1 MIKIEDILI
10 NTDTITMLEVLK
22 DELAL
27 HGINRF
33 FQFRLNGQNIQTTCP
48 FHKDGQE
55 RKPSF
60 GVNGELN
67 KCHCFACGWSGGI
80 EDMIS
85 QLYGYQDRGKYGK
98 NWLIK
103 HFNSVEIETRPNLME
118 VLNGSSNNNSNIANN
133 KHSGKY
139 IPESLLDS
147 YRYIHPYMYKR
158 GLTDEIIEEFD
169 IGYDKSRSCLTF
181 PILDLDGNCVFVAT
195 RNVSN
200 KFFTLPKDLEKP
212 IYQAYRFTNGKY
224 KEAWIVESFLNCLT
238 LWKYGIPSMAL
249 IGTGNKHQYDILSKL
264 PVRSY
269 VLAFDPDNAG
279 YKATQRFRRNVKNK
293 LIKEVVYK
301 DDRDINDLQEEVKSL
316 EVVF

>member
-22 DELAL
+22 DDLAL

-60 GVNGELN
+60 GVNGDLN

-103 HFNSVEIETRPNLME
+103 HFNSVEVETRPNLME
-118 VLNGSSNNNSNIANN
+118 VLNGNSNNNSSIVDS
-133 KHSGKY
+133 KHTNEY
-139 IPESLLDS
+139 IPESLLDT
-147 YRYIHPYMYKR
+147 YRYIHPYMYER
-158 GLTDEIIEEFD
+158 GLTDKIIEEFD
-169 IGYDKSRSCLTF
+169 IGYDKSRNCLTF

-195 RNVSN
+195 RNVNN

-212 IYQAYRFTNGKY
+212 IYQAYRFTSGKY

-238 LWKYGIPSMAL
+238 LWKYGIPAMAL

-279 YKATQRFRRNVKNK
+279 YKAIQRFRKNVKNK
-293 LIKEVVYK
+293 LIKEVIYK

>member
-48 FHKDGQE
+48 FHKAGQE

-85 QLYGYQDRGKYGK
+85 QLYGYQDNGKYGK
-98 NWLIK
+98 RWLIK

-118 VLNGSSNNNSNIANN
+118 VLNRSSNNNSNITNN

-169 IGYDKSRSCLTF
+169 IGYDKSRNCLTF

-200 KFFTLPKDLEKP
+200 KFFTLPKNSEKP
-212 IYQAYRFTNGKY
+212 IYQAYRFTSGKY

-238 LWKYGIPSMAL
+238 LWKYGIPAMAL

-279 YKATQRFRRNVKNK
+279 YKAAQRFRRNVKNK

>member
-48 FHKDGQE
+48 FHKNGQE

-85 QLYGYQDRGKYGK
+85 QLYGYQDNGKYGK

-118 VLNGSSNNNSNIANN
+118 VLNGSSNNNSNSINN
-133 KHSGKY
+133 KYSGKY

-169 IGYDKSRSCLTF
+169 IGYDKSRNCLTF
-181 PILDLDGNCVFVAT
+181 PILDLYGNCVFVAT

-212 IYQAYRFTNGKY
+212 IYQAYKFTNGKY

-301 DDRDINDLQEEVKSL
+301 DNRDINDLQEEVNSL

>member
-10 NTDTITMLEVLK
+10 NTDTIIMLEVLK

-48 FHKDGQE
+48 FHKEGQE

-85 QLYGYQDRGKYGK
+85 QLYGYQDNGKYGK
-98 NWLIK
+98 RWLIK

-118 VLNGSSNNNSNIANN
+118 VLNGSSNNNSNITNN

-158 GLTDEIIEEFD
+158 GLTDKIIQEFD
-169 IGYDKSRSCLTF
+169 IGYDKSRNCLTF

-212 IYQAYRFTNGKY
+212 IYQAYRFTSGKY

-238 LWKYGIPSMAL
+238 LWRYGIPSMAL

-269 VLAFDPDNAG
+269 VLAFDPDDAG

-316 EVVF
+316 EIVF

>member
-1 MIKIEDILI
+1 MIKIDDARI
-10 NTDTITMLEVLK
+10 NTDTIIMLEVLK

-85 QLYGYQDRGKYGK
+85 QLYGYQDNGKYGK

-118 VLNGSSNNNSNIANN
+118 VLNGSSNNNSNILNN
-133 KHSGKY
+133 KYSGKY

-169 IGYDKSRSCLTF
+169 IGYDKSRNCLTF

-212 IYQAYRFTNGKY
+212 IYQAYRFTSGKY

-269 VLAFDPDNAG
+269 VLAFDPDDAG
-279 YKATQRFRRNVKNK
+279 YKAIQRFRRNVKNK
-293 LIKEVVYK
+293 LIKEVVYE

-316 EVVF
+316 EIVF

>member
-1 MIKIEDILI
+1 MIKIDDALI

-22 DELAL
+22 DDLAL

-60 GVNGELN
+60 GVNGDLN

-98 NWLIK
+98 NWLVK
-103 HFNSVEIETRPNLME
+103 HFNSVEVETRPNLME
-118 VLNGSSNNNSNIANN
+118 VLNGNSNNNSSIVGSKQNN
-133 KHSGKY
+133 EY

-169 IGYDKSRSCLTF
+169 IGYDKSRNCLTF

-212 IYQAYRFTNGKY
+212 IYQAYRFTSGKY

-269 VLAFDPDNAG
+269 VLAFDPDGAG

-316 EVVF
+316 EIVF

>member
-1 MIKIEDILI
+1 MIKIDDALI

-22 DELAL
+22 DDLAL

-60 GVNGELN
+60 GVNGDLN

-98 NWLIK
+98 NWLVK
-103 HFNSVEIETRPNLME
+103 HFNSVEVETRLNLME
-118 VLNGSSNNNSNIANN
+118 VLNGNSNNNSSIVDSKHNN
-133 KHSGKY
+133 EY

-169 IGYDKSRSCLTF
+169 IGYDKSRNCLTF

-212 IYQAYRFTNGKY
+212 IYQAYRFTSGKY

-269 VLAFDPDNAG
+269 VLAFDPDDAG

-316 EVVF
+316 EIVF

>member
-1 MIKIEDILI
+1 MIKIDDALI

-33 FQFRLNGQNIQTTCP
+33 FQFRLNGSNIQTTCP

-67 KCHCFACGWSGGI
+67 KCHCFACGWSGDI
-80 EDMIS
+80 ENMIS
-85 QLYGYQDRGKYGK
+85 QLYGYQDNGKYGK
-98 NWLIK
+98 NWLVK

-118 VLNGSSNNNSNIANN
+118 VLNGNSNNNSSVIND
-133 KHSGKY
+133 KSSHEY

-147 YRYIHPYMYKR
+147 YRYTHPYMYKR

-169 IGYDKSRSCLTF
+169 IGYDKSRNCLTF

-195 RNVSN
+195 RNVNN

-212 IYQAYRFTNGKY
+212 IYQAYRFTSGKY

-238 LWKYGIPSMAL
+238 LWKYGIPAMAL

-279 YKATQRFRRNVKNK
+279 YKATQRFRNNVKNK
-293 LIKEVVYK
+293 LIKEVIYK

>member
-67 KCHCFACGWSGGI
+67 KCHCFACGWSGSI
-80 EDMIS
+80 EEMVS
-85 QLYGYQDRGKYGK
+85 ELFGYNDAGKFGK

-118 VLNGSSNNNSNIANN
+118 VLNGSSNNNSNITNN

-169 IGYDKSRSCLTF
+169 IGYDKSRNCLTF

-195 RNVSN
+195 RNVSS

-212 IYQAYRFTNGKY
+212 IYQAYRFTSGKY

-238 LWKYGIPSMAL
+238 LWRYGIPSMAL

-269 VLAFDPDNAG
+269 VLAFDPDDAG

-301 DDRDINDLQEEVKSL
+301 DDRDINDLQEEVKSI
-316 EVVF
+316 EIVF

>member
-1 MIKIEDILI
+1 M
-10 NTDTITMLEVLK
+10 
-22 DELAL
+22 
-27 HGINRF
+27 
-33 FQFRLNGQNIQTTCP
+33 
-48 FHKDGQE
+48 
-55 RKPSF
+55 
-60 GVNGELN
+60 
-67 KCHCFACGWSGGI
+67 
-80 EDMIS
+80 
-85 QLYGYQDRGKYGK
+85 
-98 NWLIK
+98 IK

-118 VLNGSSNNNSNIANN
+118 VLNGSSNNNSNITNN

-169 IGYDKSRSCLTF
+169 IGYDKSRNCLTF

-212 IYQAYRFTNGKY
+212 IYQAYRFTSGKY

-238 LWKYGIPSMAL
+238 LWKYGIPAMAL

>member
-1 MIKIEDILI
+1 MIKIDDALI

-80 EDMIS
+80 EHMIS
-85 QLYGYQDRGKYGK
+85 ELYGYQDNGKYGK

-118 VLNGSSNNNSNIANN
+118 VLNGSSNNNSNSINN
-133 KHSGKY
+133 KYSGKY

-169 IGYDKSRSCLTF
+169 IGYDKSRNCLTF

-238 LWKYGIPSMAL
+238 
-249 IGTGNKHQYDILSKL
+249 
-264 PVRSY
+264 
-269 VLAFDPDNAG
+269 
-279 YKATQRFRRNVKNK
+279 
-293 LIKEVVYK
+293 
-301 DDRDINDLQEEVKSL
+301 SL
-316 EVVF
+316 EIWNSVYGFNRNRE

>member
-1 MIKIEDILI
+1 MIKIDDALI
-10 NTDTITMLEVLK
+10 NIDTITMLEVLK
-22 DELAL
+22 DDLAL

-60 GVNGELN
+60 GVNGDLN

-98 NWLIK
+98 NWLVK
-103 HFNSVEIETRPNLME
+103 HFNSVEVETRPNLME
-118 VLNGSSNNNSNIANN
+118 VLNGNSNNNSSIVDSKHNN
-133 KHSGKY
+133 EY

-169 IGYDKSRSCLTF
+169 IGYDKSRNCLTF

-212 IYQAYRFTNGKY
+212 IYQAYRFTSGKY

-269 VLAFDPDNAG
+269 VLAFDPDDAG

-316 EVVF
+316 EIVF

>member
-1 MIKIEDILI
+1 MIKIDDALI

-22 DELAL
+22 DDLAL

-60 GVNGELN
+60 GVNGDLN

-98 NWLIK
+98 NWLVK
-103 HFNSVEIETRPNLME
+103 HFNSVEVETRPNLME
-118 VLNGSSNNNSNIANN
+118 VLNGNSNNNSSIVDSKHNN
-133 KHSGKY
+133 EY

-169 IGYDKSRSCLTF
+169 IGYDKSRNCLTF

-200 KFFTLPKDLEKP
+200 KFFILPKDLEKP
-212 IYQAYRFTNGKY
+212 IYQAYRFTSGKY

-269 VLAFDPDNAG
+269 VLAFDPDDAG

-316 EVVF
+316 EIVF

>member
-10 NTDTITMLEVLK
+10 NADTITMLEVLK

-85 QLYGYQDRGKYGK
+85 ELYGYQDNGKYGK

-118 VLNGSSNNNSNIANN
+118 VLNGSSNNNSNSINN
-133 KHSGKY
+133 KYSGKY
-139 IPESLLDS
+139 ISESLLDS

-169 IGYDKSRSCLTF
+169 IGYDKSRNCLTF

-212 IYQAYRFTNGKY
+212 IYQAYRFTSGKY

-301 DDRDINDLQEEVKSL
+301 DNRDINDLQEEVNRL

>member
-1 MIKIEDILI
+1 MIKIDDALI
-10 NTDTITMLEVLK
+10 NTDTITMLQVLK

-85 QLYGYQDRGKYGK
+85 QLYGYQDNGKYGK

-118 VLNGSSNNNSNIANN
+118 VLNGSSNNNSNILNN
-133 KHSGKY
+133 KYSGEY

-169 IGYDKSRSCLTF
+169 IGYDKSRNCLTF

-212 IYQAYRFTNGKY
+212 IYQAYRFASGKY

-238 LWKYGIPSMAL
+238 LWKYEIPSMAL

-269 VLAFDPDNAG
+269 ILAFDPDNAG

>member
-301 DDRDINDLQEEVKSL
+301 DNRDINDLQEEVKSL

>member
-1 MIKIEDILI
+1 MIKIDDALI

-67 KCHCFACGWSGGI
+67 KCHCFACGLSGGI

-85 QLYGYQDRGKYGK
+85 QLYGYQDNGKYGK

-118 VLNGSSNNNSNIANN
+118 VLNGSSNNNSNILNN
-133 KHSGKY
+133 KYSGKY

-169 IGYDKSRSCLTF
+169 IGYDKSRNCLTF
-181 PILDLDGNCVFVAT
+181 PILDLYGNCVFVAT

-212 IYQAYRFTNGKY
+212 IYQAYKFTNGKY

-269 VLAFDPDNAG
+269 ILAFDPDNAG

>member
-85 QLYGYQDRGKYGK
+85 QLYDYQDNGKYGK

-118 VLNGSSNNNSNIANN
+118 VLNGSSNNNSNIINN
-133 KHSGKY
+133 KYSGKY

-169 IGYDKSRSCLTF
+169 IGYDKSRNCLTF

-212 IYQAYRFTNGKY
+212 IYQAYRFTSGKY

-279 YKATQRFRRNVKNK
+279 YKATQRFRINVKNK

-301 DDRDINDLQEEVKSL
+301 DNRDINDLQEEVNSL

>member
-85 QLYGYQDRGKYGK
+85 QLYGYQDNGKYGK
-98 NWLIK
+98 RWLIK

-118 VLNGSSNNNSNIANN
+118 VLNGSSNNNSNITNN

-169 IGYDKSRSCLTF
+169 I
-181 PILDLDGNCVFVAT
+181 
-195 RNVSN
+195 
-200 KFFTLPKDLEKP
+200 E
-212 IYQAYRFTNGKY
+212 
-224 KEAWIVESFLNCLT
+224 
-238 LWKYGIPSMAL
+238 WKI
-249 IGTGNKHQYDILSKL
+249 
-264 PVRSY
+264 
-269 VLAFDPDNAG
+269 
-279 YKATQRFRRNVKNK
+279 
-293 LIKEVVYK
+293 
-301 DDRDINDLQEEVKSL
+301 
-316 EVVF
+316 

>member
-1 MIKIEDILI
+1 MIRIDDALI
-10 NTDTITMLEVLK
+10 NTDTITMLKVLK

-98 NWLIK
+98 NWLVK
-103 HFNSVEIETRPNLME
+103 HFNSVEVETRPNLME
-118 VLNGSSNNNSNIANN
+118 VLNGNSNNNSSIVDSQHNN
-133 KHSGKY
+133 EY
-139 IPESLLDS
+139 IPESLLDT
-147 YRYIHPYMYKR
+147 YRYIHPYMYQR

-169 IGYDKSRSCLTF
+169 IGYDKSRNCLTF

-195 RNVSN
+195 RNVNN

-212 IYQAYRFTNGKY
+212 IYQAYRFTSGKY

-238 LWKYGIPSMAL
+238 LWKYGIPAMAL

-279 YKATQRFRRNVKNK
+279 YKATQRFRNNVKNK
-293 LIKEVVYK
+293 LIKEVIYK

>member
-1 MIKIEDILI
+1 MIKIDDALI

-22 DELAL
+22 DDLAL

-60 GVNGELN
+60 GVNGDLN

-80 EDMIS
+80 EYMIS

-98 NWLIK
+98 NWLVK
-103 HFNSVEIETRPNLME
+103 HFNSVEVETRPNLME
-118 VLNGSSNNNSNIANN
+118 VLNGNSNNNSSIVDSKHNN
-133 KHSGKY
+133 EY

-169 IGYDKSRSCLTF
+169 IGYDKSRNCLTF

-212 IYQAYRFTNGKY
+212 IYQAYRFTSGKY

-269 VLAFDPDNAG
+269 VLAFDPDDAG

-316 EVVF
+316 EIVF

>member
-1 MIKIEDILI
+1 
-10 NTDTITMLEVLK
+10 
-22 DELAL
+22 
-27 HGINRF
+27 
-33 FQFRLNGQNIQTTCP
+33 
-48 FHKDGQE
+48 
-55 RKPSF
+55 
-60 GVNGELN
+60 
-67 KCHCFACGWSGGI
+67 
-80 EDMIS
+80 MIS
-85 QLYGYQDRGKYGK
+85 QLYGYQDNGKYGK

-103 HFNSVEIETRPNLME
+103 HFNSVEIETRPNLMG
-118 VLNGSSNNNSNIANN
+118 VLNGSSNNNSNILNN
-133 KHSGKY
+133 KYSGKY